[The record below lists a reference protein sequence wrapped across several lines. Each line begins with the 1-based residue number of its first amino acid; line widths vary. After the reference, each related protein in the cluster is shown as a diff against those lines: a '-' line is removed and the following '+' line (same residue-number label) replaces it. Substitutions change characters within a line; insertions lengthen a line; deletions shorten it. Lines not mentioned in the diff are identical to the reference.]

1 MWPTNHHHNRI
12 WGHAMGQA
20 KIKTTK
26 TLAEQQWAGIILRKP
41 PFLTFGMAR
50 ETSERGERTKRTQIL
65 AFTRQEGFLNY
76 SQQKRRCYKA
86 NMGWC
91 EQSYK
96 WFGKTKRKLS
106 CSLIT
111 RQHSLRF
118 PSFQVFRR
126 KLSVSSP
133 GGTPHVAFK
142 CWVLPPLGHL
152 SVPICLDKLSIN
164 GLPYV
169 LPCCM
174 APKALGTLA
183 CLVHFLSHFSF
194 S

>member
-1 MWPTNHHHNRI
+1 MSWDNFKETPFFDI
-12 WGHAMGQA
+12 WYGQRN
-20 KIKTTK
+20 I
-26 TLAEQQWAGIILRKP
+26 
-41 PFLTFGMAR
+41 R
-50 ETSERGERTKRTQIL
+50 EGERTKRTQIL

-111 RQHSLRF
+111 WQHSLRF
-118 PSFQVFRR
+118 PLFSGVSTKIKCFVARGQPHMWPLNAGSRR
-126 KLSVSSP
+126 HSA
-133 GGTPHVAFK
+133 TYRT
-142 CWVLPPLGHL
+142 
-152 SVPICLDKLSIN
+152 VPICLDKLSIN

-169 LPCCM
+169 LSSCM
-174 APKALGTLA
+174 APKALGTFLWLA
-183 CLVHFLSHFSF
+183 LYISYPTFRFLRN
-194 S
+194 